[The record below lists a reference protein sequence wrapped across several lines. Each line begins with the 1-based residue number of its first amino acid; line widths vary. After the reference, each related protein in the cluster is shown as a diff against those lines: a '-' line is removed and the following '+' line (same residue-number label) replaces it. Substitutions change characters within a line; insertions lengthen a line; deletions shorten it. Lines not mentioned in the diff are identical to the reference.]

1 MKWLGILGL
10 VALSQCLVIIP
21 LTKIKTMRETLREEN
36 QRTNFLEDN
45 TDHRSQNASDD
56 PNISLQPLRNY
67 WDLCY
72 VGNITIGTPPQGFR
86 VVFDTGSSLMWVPSI
101 NCSSLSCRTQNLFN
115 PQLSTTFQPSDWFF
129 DLEYSAGRIVGIL
142 AYDTV
147 RIMNL
152 VDLGQ
157 AFILSEMQSGMFQAF
172 FDGVLGLGYPSLA
185 PKRIIPVFDNMKK
198 RGVISQPVFAF
209 YLSTK
214 KENGSVVMFGGV
226 DHSYHKGQLKWIPVS
241 RNHYWQITMNSIT
254 MNGAVVG
261 CCRGCQAIL
270 DTGTALLVGP
280 TRLVTTLHELIN
292 AMPFGEEYVVPCSNI
307 QSLPAIIFTINGHD
321 YPVPA
326 EGYIW
331 KSPYSTCISRIQG
344 GSETWKRSETWVLGD
359 VFLRLYFSVYDR
371 GNNRVGLAP
380 AV

>member
-67 WDLCY
+67 LDVCY
-72 VGNITIGTPPQGFR
+72 VGNITIGTPPQEFR
-86 VVFDTGSSLMWVPSI
+86 VVFDTTSSFMWVPSI
-101 NCSSLSCRTQNLFN
+101 NCSSLSYRTHNLFN
-115 PQLSTTFQPSDWFF
+115 PQLSTTFQPSGRSFN
-129 DLEYSAGRIVGIL
+129 LEYGSWRIVGIL

-241 RNHYWQITMNSIT
+241 RNHYWQVTMNSIT

-292 AMPFGEEYVVPCSNI
+292 AMPFGEEYMVPCSNI
-307 QSLPAIIFTINGHD
+307 QSLPSIIFTINGHD

-326 EGYIW
+326 EAYMW

-344 GSETWKRSETWVLGD
+344 GSETWKRSETWVLG
-359 VFLRLYFSVYDR
+359 FFTYITMAS
-371 GNNRVGLAP
+371 NP
-380 AV
+380 